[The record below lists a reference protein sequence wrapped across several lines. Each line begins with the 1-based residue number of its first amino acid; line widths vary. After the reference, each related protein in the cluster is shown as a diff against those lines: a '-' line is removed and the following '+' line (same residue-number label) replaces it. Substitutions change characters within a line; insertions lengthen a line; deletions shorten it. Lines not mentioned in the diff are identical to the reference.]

1 MVSSSCSRTGDKD
14 GLLLLLLLFGVEG
27 EVLIFIV
34 SAELTK
40 DSVGT
45 DDDVEGDFQPLFSG
59 VCALGIDSNLE
70 EVKSSGEFLH
80 SLLGKTLLFNLNL
93 IDFYGH

>member
-1 MVSSSCSRTGDKD
+1 MMPCSCSRTGDEH

-27 EVLIFIV
+27 EFLICIL

-40 DSVGT
+40 DSAEI

-59 VCALGIDSNLE
+59 ACVLGVDSNLE

-93 IDFYGH
+93 TYFYRH